1 MYKLL
6 DKKQLSETDIRTKYI
21 TPALQISSWDIQR
34 QIREEVHFTDGRI
47 IVKGETV
54 RRAKGKKADY
64 ILYYKPNLPI
74 AIVEAKDN
82 KHTVGD
88 GMQQALEY
96 AEILDI
102 PFVYSS
108 NGDGFLEHDRTST
121 EGIIEREISMQQFP
135 TPEELY
141 QRYKIWKGYTERE
154 EEIINQDYY
163 YTPTGKTPRYYQEI
177 AINRVVESI
186 AKGKDRQLL
195 VMATGTGKTYTA
207 FQIMWR
213 LWKAR
218 AKKRILFV
226 SDRNIL
232 VDDPMRRD
240 FAPFGEKMVKINRG
254 RFNIQKF
261 SAYEI
266 FIGLYQSITGPE
278 ESQKIFKQFP
288 RDFFDLIII
297 DEAHR
302 GSAADDSAWREIL
315 EYFRTAS
322 QMGMTATPK
331 QQTGADNIEYFGN
344 PIYTYS
350 LKQGIEDGFLAPYRV
365 IRITLDKDVEG
376 FRPYTDQLDRYGNE
390 IPDEEYNLR
399 DFDRKIVIDERTEL
413 VAKKI
418 TEFLKNTDRMSKT
431 IVFCA
436 DINHAERMRQALV
449 NENID
454 EVNKERKYIMRITG
468 DNEEGKNELDNFIDP
483 EKPYP
488 VIVTTSKLLTT
499 GIDAKTCKLIVLDT
513 NINSMTEFKQ
523 IIGRGTR
530 IDADFGKY
538 YFTIMDF
545 RQATKLFADPA
556 FDGPAFSTIEKTG
569 TEEIDIDEEET
580 DTTDITDTEGGT
592 EEEGTT
598 VIIEVDPPV
607 ITDGPSLPKK
617 YYVNGVDV
625 NVINET
631 VQYYDEHGKLTTE
644 SLRSYTKNNI
654 INKYNTLGEFLT
666 DWNEAERKSVI
677 IEELEEQGIFFE
689 ELKKEVGKDL
699 DPFDM
704 ILHIAFDKPALT
716 RKERASNVLKNNYFS
731 KYGDTAKEVLEVL
744 LEKYSDEGIEAIE
757 DMEVLKVQPINQFGS
772 PFEIVSYFGG
782 REQYVE
788 AVQQVQQ
795 LIYMQA

>member
-1 MYKLL
+1 M
-6 DKKQLSETDIRTKYI
+6 SETDIRTKYI
-21 TPALQISSWDIQR
+21 TPAIQNANWNIQK

-54 RRAKGKKADY
+54 KRAKGKKADY
-64 ILYYKPNLPI
+64 ILYYKSNLPI
-74 AIVEAKDN
+74 AIIEAKDN
-82 KHTVGD
+82 NHTVGD
-88 GMQQALEY
+88 GMQQGLDY

-108 NGDGFLEHDRTST
+108 NGDGFLEHDRTVM
-121 EGIIEREISMQQFP
+121 EGSIERELSMQQFP

-141 QRYKIWKGYTERE
+141 QRYKIWKGLTERE
-154 EEIINQDYY
+154 EEIVNQDYY
-163 YTPTGKTPRYYQEI
+163 QSPTGKTPRYYQEI
-177 AINRVVESI
+177 AVNRVVESI
-186 AKGKDRQLL
+186 AKGKNRQLL
-195 VMATGTGKTYTA
+195 VMATGTGKTFTA

-213 LWKAR
+213 LWRSR

-226 SDRNIL
+226 ADRNIL

-240 FAPFGEKMVKINRG
+240 FSPFGEKMVKINRG
-254 RFNIQKF
+254 KFNIQKF

-302 GSAADDSAWREIL
+302 GSAGDDSAWREIL
-315 EYFRTAS
+315 EYFNSAS
-322 QMGMTATPK
+322 QVGMTATPK
-331 QQTGADNIEYFGN
+331 QETGADNIEYFGN
-344 PIYTYS
+344 PIYSYS

-365 IRITLDKDVEG
+365 VRVTLDSDVEG
-376 FRPYTDQLDRYGNE
+376 FRPYVDQLDKYGNE

-399 DFDRKIVIDERTEL
+399 DFDRRIVIDERTEI

-418 TEFLKNTDRMSKT
+418 TEFLQNTDKMSKT
-431 IVFCA
+431 IVFCV
-436 DINHAERMRQALV
+436 DIDHAERMRQALV
-449 NENID
+449 NENTE
-454 EVNKERKYIMRITG
+454 EVAKERKYIMRITG

-499 GIDAKTCKLIVLDT
+499 GVDAKTCKLIVLDT

-530 IDADFGKY
+530 LDPDFGKY

-556 FDGPAFSTIEKTG
+556 FDGPAFSTIENTED
-569 TEEIDIDEEET
+569 EEIDIDS
-580 DTTDITDTEGGT
+580 GT
-592 EEEGTT
+592 EIEDPDVTDDGIDDDETT
-598 VIIEVDPPV
+598 VIIDVEPPT
-607 ITDGPSLPKK
+607 IEDGPTIPKK
-617 YYVNGVDV
+617 FYVNGVDV
-625 NVINET
+625 QVINET
-631 VQYYDEHGKLTTE
+631 VQYYDENGKLTTE
-644 SLRSYTKNNI
+644 TLRNYTKNNI
-654 INKYNTLGEFLT
+654 INRYQTLGEFLT

-677 IEELEEQGIFFE
+677 IDELEEQGIFFE

-704 ILHIAFDKPALT
+704 ILHVAFDKPALT
-716 RKERASNVLKNNYFS
+716 RKERAKNVLKQDYFS
-731 KYGDTAKEVLEVL
+731 KYGDSARQVLEVL

-757 DMEVLKVQPINQFGS
+757 DMDVLKVQPINQFGS
-772 PFEIVSYFGG
+772 PIEIVSYFGG

-788 AVQQVQQ
+788 AVQYVQH
-795 LIYMQA
+795 LIYNQA

>member
-1 MYKLL
+1 M
-6 DKKQLSETDIRTKYI
+6 DKKQMSETDIRTKYI
-21 TPALQISSWDIQR
+21 TPAIQNANWNIQK

-54 RRAKGKKADY
+54 KRAKGKKADY
-64 ILYYKPNLPI
+64 ILYYKSNLPI
-74 AIVEAKDN
+74 AIIEAKDN
-82 KHTVGD
+82 NHTVGD
-88 GMQQALEY
+88 GMQQGLDY

-108 NGDGFLEHDRTST
+108 NGDGFLEHDRTVM
-121 EGIIEREISMQQFP
+121 EGSIERELSMQQFP

-141 QRYKIWKGYTERE
+141 QRYKIWKGLTERE
-154 EEIINQDYY
+154 EEIVNQDYY
-163 YTPTGKTPRYYQEI
+163 QSPTGKTPRYYQEI
-177 AINRVVESI
+177 AVNRVVESI
-186 AKGKDRQLL
+186 AKGKNRQLL
-195 VMATGTGKTYTA
+195 VMATGTGKTFTA

-213 LWKAR
+213 LWRSR

-226 SDRNIL
+226 ADRNIL

-240 FAPFGEKMVKINRG
+240 FSPFGEKMVKINRG
-254 RFNIQKF
+254 KFNIQKF

-302 GSAADDSAWREIL
+302 GSAGDDSAWREIL
-315 EYFRTAS
+315 EYFNSAS
-322 QMGMTATPK
+322 QVGMTATPK
-331 QQTGADNIEYFGN
+331 QETGADNIEYFGN
-344 PIYTYS
+344 PIYSYS

-365 IRITLDKDVEG
+365 VRVTLDSDVEG
-376 FRPYTDQLDRYGNE
+376 FRPYVDQLDKYGNE

-399 DFDRKIVIDERTEL
+399 DFDRRIVIDERTEI

-418 TEFLKNTDRMSKT
+418 TEFLQNTDKMSKT
-431 IVFCA
+431 IVFCV
-436 DINHAERMRQALV
+436 DIDHAERMRQALV
-449 NENID
+449 NENTE
-454 EVNKERKYIMRITG
+454 EVAKERKYIMRITG

-499 GIDAKTCKLIVLDT
+499 GVDAKTCKLIVLDT

-530 IDADFGKY
+530 LDPDFGKY

-556 FDGPAFSTIEKTG
+556 FDGPAFSTIENTED
-569 TEEIDIDEEET
+569 EEIDIDS
-580 DTTDITDTEGGT
+580 GT
-592 EEEGTT
+592 EIEDPDVTDDGIDDDETT
-598 VIIEVDPPV
+598 VIIDVEPPT
-607 ITDGPSLPKK
+607 IEDGPTIPKK
-617 YYVNGVDV
+617 FYVNGVDV
-625 NVINET
+625 QVINET
-631 VQYYDEHGKLTTE
+631 VQYYDENGKLTTE
-644 SLRSYTKNNI
+644 TLRSYTKNNI
-654 INKYNTLGEFLT
+654 INRYKTLGEFLT

-677 IEELEEQGIFFE
+677 IDELEEQGIFFE

-704 ILHIAFDKPALT
+704 ILHVAFDKPALT
-716 RKERASNVLKNNYFS
+716 RKERAKNVLKQDYFS
-731 KYGDTAKEVLEVL
+731 KYGDSARQVLEVL

-757 DMEVLKVQPINQFGS
+757 DMDVLKVQPINQFGS
-772 PFEIVSYFGG
+772 PIEIVSYFGG

-788 AVQQVQQ
+788 AVQYVQH
-795 LIYMQA
+795 LIYNQA

>member
-1 MYKLL
+1 M
-6 DKKQLSETDIRTKYI
+6 SETDIRTKYI
-21 TPALQISSWDIQR
+21 TPAIQNANWNIQK

-54 RRAKGKKADY
+54 KRAKGKKADY
-64 ILYYKPNLPI
+64 ILYYKSNLPI
-74 AIVEAKDN
+74 AIIEAKDN
-82 KHTVGD
+82 NHTAGD
-88 GMQQALEY
+88 GMQQGLDY

-108 NGDGFLEHDRTST
+108 NGDGFLEHDRTVI
-121 EGIIEREISMQQFP
+121 EGSIERELSMQQFP

-141 QRYKIWKGYTERE
+141 QRYRIWKGLTERE
-154 EEIINQDYY
+154 EEIVNQDYY
-163 YTPTGKTPRYYQEI
+163 QSPTGKTPRYYQEI
-177 AINRVVESI
+177 AVNRVVESI
-186 AKGKDRQLL
+186 AKGKNRQLL
-195 VMATGTGKTYTA
+195 VMATGTGKTFTA

-213 LWKAR
+213 LWRSR

-226 SDRNIL
+226 ADRNIL

-240 FAPFGEKMVKINRG
+240 FSPFGEKMVKINRG
-254 RFNIQKF
+254 KFDIQKF

-278 ESQKIFKQFP
+278 EYQKIFKQFP

-302 GSAADDSAWREIL
+302 GSAGDDSAWREIL
-315 EYFRTAS
+315 EYFNSAS
-322 QMGMTATPK
+322 QVGMTATPK
-331 QQTGADNIEYFGN
+331 QETGADNIEYFGN
-344 PIYTYS
+344 PIYSYS

-365 IRITLDKDVEG
+365 VRVTLDSDVEG
-376 FRPYTDQLDRYGNE
+376 FRPYADQLDKYGNE

-399 DFDRKIVIDERTEL
+399 DFDRRIVIDERTET

-418 TEFLKNTDRMSKT
+418 TEFLRNTDKMSKT
-431 IVFCA
+431 IVFCV
-436 DINHAERMRQALV
+436 DIDHAERMRQALV
-449 NENID
+449 NENTD
-454 EVNKERKYIMRITG
+454 EVAKERKYIMRITG

-499 GIDAKTCKLIVLDT
+499 GVDAKTCKLIVLDT

-530 IDADFGKY
+530 LDPDFGKY

-556 FDGPAFSTIEKTG
+556 FDGPAFSTIENTED
-569 TEEIDIDEEET
+569 EEIDIDSGTEIE
-580 DTTDITDTEGGT
+580 DPDVTEG
-592 EEEGTT
+592 EIDDDETT
-598 VIIEVDPPV
+598 VIIDVEPPT
-607 ITDGPSLPKK
+607 IEDGPTIPKK
-617 YYVNGVDV
+617 FYVNGVDV
-625 NVINET
+625 QVINET
-631 VQYYDEHGKLTTE
+631 VQYYDENGKLTTE
-644 SLRSYTKNNI
+644 TLRSYTKNNI
-654 INKYNTLGEFLT
+654 INRYKTLGEFLT

-677 IEELEEQGIFFE
+677 IDELEEQGIFFE

-704 ILHIAFDKPALT
+704 ILHVAFDKPALT
-716 RKERASNVLKNNYFS
+716 RKERAKNVLKQDYFS
-731 KYGDTAKEVLEVL
+731 KYGDSARQVLEVL

-757 DMEVLKVQPINQFGS
+757 DMDVLKVQPINQFGS
-772 PFEIVSYFGG
+772 PIEIVSYFGG

-788 AVQQVQQ
+788 AVQYVQH
-795 LIYMQA
+795 LIYNQA

>member
-1 MYKLL
+1 MT
-6 DKKQLSETDIRTKYI
+6 ETDIRTKYI
-21 TPALQISSWDIQR
+21 TPSIQSAGWNIQK

-54 RRAKGKKADY
+54 KRAKGKKADY
-64 ILYYKPNLPI
+64 ILYYKSNLPI
-74 AIVEAKDN
+74 AIIEAKDN
-82 KHTVGD
+82 NHTVGD
-88 GMQQALEY
+88 GMQQGLDY

-102 PFVYSS
+102 PFIYSS
-108 NGDGFLEHDRTST
+108 NGDGFLEHDKTVI
-121 EGIIEREISMQQFP
+121 EGKVERELSMSQFP

-141 QRYKIWKGYTERE
+141 QRYRIWKGLTEQE

-163 YTPTGKTPRYYQEI
+163 YSPNGKTPRYYQEI
-177 AINRVVESI
+177 AVNRVVESI
-186 AKGKDRQLL
+186 AKGKNRQLL
-195 VMATGTGKTYTA
+195 VMATGTGKTFTA

-213 LWKAR
+213 LWRSR

-226 SDRNIL
+226 ADRNIL

-240 FAPFGEKMVKINRG
+240 FSPFGEKMVKINRG
-254 RFNIQKF
+254 KFNIQKF

-278 ESQKIFKQFP
+278 EYQKIFKQFP

-302 GSAADDSAWREIL
+302 GSAGDDSAWREIL
-315 EYFRTAS
+315 EYFNSAS
-322 QMGMTATPK
+322 QVGMTATPK
-331 QQTGADNIEYFGN
+331 QETGADNIEYFGN
-344 PIYTYS
+344 PIYSYS

-365 IRITLDKDVEG
+365 VRVTLDSDVEG
-376 FRPYTDQLDRYGNE
+376 FRPYADQLDKYGNE

-399 DFDRKIVIDERTEL
+399 DFDRRIVIDERTET

-418 TEFLKNTDRMSKT
+418 TEFLQNIDKMSKT
-431 IVFCA
+431 IVFCV
-436 DINHAERMRQALV
+436 DIDHAERMRQALV
-449 NENID
+449 NENSE
-454 EVNKERKYIMRITG
+454 EVAKERKYIMRITG

-483 EKPYP
+483 EKQYP

-499 GIDAKTCKLIVLDT
+499 GVDAKTCKLIVLDT

-530 IDADFGKY
+530 LDPDFGKY

-556 FDGPAFSTIEKTG
+556 FDGPAFSTIENTED
-569 TEEIDIDEEET
+569 EEIDIDS
-580 DTTDITDTEGGT
+580 GT
-592 EEEGTT
+592 EIEDPDVIDDGVDEDETT
-598 VIIEVDPPV
+598 VIIDVEPP
-607 ITDGPSLPKK
+607 IIEDGPTIPKK
-617 YYVNGVDV
+617 FYVNGIDV
-625 NVINET
+625 QVINET
-631 VQYYDEHGKLTTE
+631 VQYYDENGKLTTE
-644 SLRSYTKNNI
+644 TLRSYTKNNI
-654 INKYNTLGEFLT
+654 TNRYKTLGEFLT

-704 ILHIAFDKPALT
+704 ILHVAFDKPALT
-716 RKERASNVLKNNYFS
+716 RKERAKNVLRQDYFS
-731 KYGDTAKEVLEVL
+731 KYGDSAKEVLEVL

-757 DMEVLKVQPINQFGS
+757 DMDVLKVQPINQFGS
-772 PFEIVSYFGG
+772 PIEIVSYFGG

-788 AVQQVQQ
+788 AVQYVQH
-795 LIYMQA
+795 LIYNQA

>member
-1 MYKLL
+1 M

-21 TPALQISSWDIQR
+21 TPALERSGWDIQR
-34 QIREEVHFTDGRI
+34 QIREEVYFTDGRV

-54 RRAKGKKADY
+54 KRAKGKKADY
-64 ILYYKPNLPI
+64 LLYLKPNLPI
-74 AIVEAKDN
+74 AIIEAKDN

-108 NGDGFLEHDRTST
+108 NGDGFLEHDRTRT
-121 EGIIEREISMQQFP
+121 EGIIEREISIQQFP
-135 TPEELY
+135 SSEELY
-141 QRYKIWKGYTERE
+141 QRYKSWKGLTERE
-154 EEIINQDYY
+154 EKIVNQDYY
-163 YTPTGKTPRYYQEI
+163 HSPTGKTPRYYQEI
-177 AINRVVESI
+177 AVNRVVESI
-186 AKGKDRQLL
+186 AKGKNRQLL
-195 VMATGTGKTYTA
+195 VMATGTGKTFTA

-213 LWKAR
+213 LWKSR

-226 SDRNIL
+226 ADRNIL

-240 FAPFGEKMVKINRG
+240 FSPFGEKMVKINRG
-254 RFNIQKF
+254 KFDIQKF

-278 ESQKIFKQFP
+278 EYQKIFKQFP

-302 GSAADDSAWREIL
+302 GSAGDDSAWREIL
-315 EYFRTAS
+315 EYFNSAS
-322 QMGMTATPK
+322 QIGMTATPK
-331 QQTGADNIEYFGN
+331 QETGADNIEYFGN
-344 PIYTYS
+344 PIYSYS

-365 IRITLDKDVEG
+365 VRVTLDSDVDG
-376 FRPYTDQLDRYGNE
+376 FRPYADQLDKYGNE

-399 DFDRKIVIDERTEL
+399 DFDRRIVIDERTET

-418 TEFLKNTDRMSKT
+418 TEFLQDTDKMSKT
-431 IVFCA
+431 IVFCV
-436 DINHAERMRQALV
+436 DIEHAERMRQALV
-449 NENID
+449 NENSE
-454 EVNKERKYIMRITG
+454 EVAKERKYIMRITG

-499 GIDAKTCKLIVLDT
+499 GVDAKTCKLIVLDT

-530 IDADFGKY
+530 LDPDFGKY

-545 RQATKLFADPA
+545 RQATKMFADPT
-556 FDGPAFSTIEKTG
+556 FDGPAFSTIENTED
-569 TEEIDIDEEET
+569 EEIDIDS
-580 DTTDITDTEGGT
+580 GT
-592 EEEGTT
+592 EIEDSDVTDDGDDDETT
-598 VIIEVDPPV
+598 VIIDVEPPV
-607 ITDGPSLPKK
+607 IEYGPTVPKK
-617 YYVNGVDV
+617 FYVNGIDV
-625 NVINET
+625 RVINET
-631 VQYYDEHGKLTTE
+631 VQYYDKNGKLTTE
-644 SLRSYTKNNI
+644 TLRSYTKNNI
-654 INKYNTLGEFLT
+654 INRYKTLKEFLT
-666 DWNEAERKSVI
+666 EWNEAERKSVI
-677 IEELEEQGIFFE
+677 IDELEEQGVFFE

-716 RKERASNVLKNNYFS
+716 RKERARDVLKQDYFS
-731 KYGDTAKEVLEVL
+731 KYGDSAKEVLKVL

-757 DMEVLKVQPINQFGS
+757 DMDVLKVQPINQFGS
-772 PFEIVSYFGG
+772 PIEIVSYFGG

-788 AVQQVQQ
+788 AVQYVQH
-795 LIYMQA
+795 LIYNQA